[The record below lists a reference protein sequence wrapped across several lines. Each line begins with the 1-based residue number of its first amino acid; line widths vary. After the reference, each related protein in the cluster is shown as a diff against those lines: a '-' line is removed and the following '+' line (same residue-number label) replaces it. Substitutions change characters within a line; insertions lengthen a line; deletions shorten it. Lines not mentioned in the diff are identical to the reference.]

1 MQFGQLKRREFI
13 KLSGVFAL
21 AWPMV
26 ARAQHAPKIARIG
39 CLSFGPPPGR
49 LELLKEGLRELGY
62 VEGKNILLEAVWA
75 ETVEQLPE
83 LATELVRQNVD
94 VIFAPS
100 STEVEPARHATQAIP
115 IVFAF
120 HADPVGIGHVA
131 SLPHPGGNVT
141 GLTMLLT
148 DLSAKE
154 LEILKEAVPQAG
166 RIGVL
171 WNPTTPSHA
180 PALKAIEAGGE
191 KLGVQLV
198 MLPAGTTEEIVA
210 AFETMSGERVE
221 AFLIVSSPLAR
232 VDRNL
237 LAELE
242 LKHGL
247 PGMFGS
253 GEFVEVGGLMSYAA
267 DLNDLTRRAA
277 IYIDK
282 ILKGTK
288 PADLPV
294 EQASKYQLMIN
305 LKTAK
310 ALGLDLPPMLVARAD
325 KLIE

>member
-1 MQFGQLKRREFI
+1 MRRREFI
-13 KLSGVFAL
+13 SLLGA
-21 AWPMV
+21 AAAQWPMS
-26 ARAQHAPKIARIG
+26 ARAQHAAKIPRIG

-49 LELLKEGLRELGY
+49 IELLREGLRELGY
-62 VEGKNILLEAVWA
+62 VEGKNILLEPVWA
-75 ETVEQLPE
+75 ETVDQLPE
-83 LATELVRQNVD
+83 LATKLVRENVD

-100 STEVEPARHATQAIP
+100 STEVEPARRATQTIP

-120 HADPVGIGHVA
+120 HADPVGIGHVV
-131 SLPHPGGNVT
+131 SLPRPGGNIT

-148 DLSAKE
+148 DLSSKE
-154 LEILKEAVPQAG
+154 LEILKEAVPHAE

-180 PALKAIEAGGE
+180 PALKAIEAAGE
-191 KLGVQLV
+191 KLGVQLL
-198 MLPAGTTEEIVA
+198 MLSAKATDEIAV
-210 AFETMSGERVE
+210 AFETMSRERVE
-221 AFLIVSSPLAR
+221 AFLVVSSPLAR
-232 VDRNL
+232 VDRTL

-242 LKHGL
+242 LKHRI

-253 GEFVEVGGLMSYAA
+253 GEFVEAGGLMSYAA
-267 DLNDLTRRAA
+267 DLNDLTRRSA

-294 EQASKYQLMIN
+294 EQASKYQLLIN

-325 KLIE
+325 ELIE